1 MKVRELIEALDGPG
15 IKVRS
20 IIHSGESTV
29 YTFEG
34 YLPQFP
40 FGPLC
45 LTSYPLVID
54 DDNTP
59 LEPHNSTNCSAI
71 SGRAKSNWPN
81 IHRGTD
87 DDPFPLSC
95 LV

>member
-1 MKVRELIEALDGPG
+1 MKVRELIEALNGHG

-20 IIHSGESTV
+20 MSHSGGNTV

-34 YLPQFP
+34 YVPEFP

-54 DDNTP
+54 DDNPP
-59 LEPHNSTNCSAI
+59 LEPHKI
-71 SGRAKSNWPN
+71 DKLLRHFWKSQVELAQHSSRN
-81 IHRGTD
+81 R
-87 DDPFPLSC
+87 
-95 LV
+95 